1 MQIYALLSQVYKHKE
16 AALHANQA
24 IKISHFLIHDC
35 ESLCSYYTKELIQK
49 KPLEEVSLISNFNFS
64 LLEKTAVK
72 LLPVFQALLKKI
84 AIEDDSKENENGV
97 PCTGPLP
104 KDHHSLQKNSANA
117 SLTQAGVI
125 KLAQEKANS
134 RLGSGMNI
142 NVGEAD
148 MKNILGYLN
157 QNEWIYSLNIGNI
170 MQIAPLTLQDFMS
183 STAI

>member
-1 MQIYALLSQVYKHKE
+1 M
-16 AALHANQA
+16 
-24 IKISHFLIHDC
+24 
-35 ESLCSYYTKELIQK
+35 
-49 KPLEEVSLISNFNFS
+49 
-64 LLEKTAVK
+64 
-72 LLPVFQALLKKI
+72 
-84 AIEDDSKENENGV
+84 